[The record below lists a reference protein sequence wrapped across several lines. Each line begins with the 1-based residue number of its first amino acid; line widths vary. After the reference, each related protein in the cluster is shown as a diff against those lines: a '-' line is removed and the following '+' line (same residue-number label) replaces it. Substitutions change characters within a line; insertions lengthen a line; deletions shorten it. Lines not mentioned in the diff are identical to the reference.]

1 MASLQELRQRQHSV
15 KSTRKITQAMKMIAA
30 AKLRKAQDRAES
42 NRPYSTFMTKM
53 VNDLVS
59 RSSND
64 TNTSDLLSGNGNNTN
79 LMIVVATSDKGLCGG
94 FNGSV
99 VRRAR
104 MIAENHKKSG
114 GNFTFFCVGRKGYD
128 QLRFDYKSRIIEC
141 HSIPDK
147 PSYEKAE
154 FLGDRLVSLF
164 KDNTFD
170 CCVLV
175 YNRFVSAMTQEVCAN
190 QLIPF
195 KSIDGLKGL
204 SKVNCDSVLDD
215 NTTSRT
221 LEYDPYEYE
230 PGEEE
235 IFSTLLPKNIV
246 VQLYSALLE
255 SSAGENGA
263 RMTAMDSATRNA
275 GDMIRNLQLVYNRTR
290 QAHITREL
298 IEIISGAEA
307 L

>member
-42 NRPYSTFMTKM
+42 NRPYAVFMAKM
-53 VNDLVS
+53 IRDLVS
-59 RSSND
+59 RSSNMNS
-64 TNTSDLLSGNGNNTN
+64 NTSNLLSGNGQSNN
-79 LMIVVATSDKGLCGG
+79 LMIVVITSDKGLCGG

-99 VRRAR
+99 VRRAK
-104 MIAENHKKSG
+104 MIAGNHQKNG
-114 GNFTFFCVGRKGYD
+114 GDFTFFCVGRKGYD
-128 QLRFDYKSRIIEC
+128 QLRFEHKSRIVES

-154 FLGDRLVSLF
+154 FLGDRLISLF

-175 YNRFVSAMTQEVCAN
+175 YNHFVSAMTQEIRAN

-195 KSIDGLKGL
+195 KSIENLNGL
-204 SKVNCDSVLDD
+204 SKSNLD
-215 NTTSRT
+215 NNEESQN
-221 LEYDPYEYE
+221 LECEPYEYE

-235 IFSTLLPKNIV
+235 IRSTLLPKNIS
-246 VQLYSALLE
+246 VQFYSALLE
-255 SSAGENGA
+255 SSAGEQGA

-275 GDMIRNLQLVYNRTR
+275 GDMILNLQLVYNRTR

>member
-42 NRPYSTFMTKM
+42 NRPYAVFMAKM
-53 VNDLVS
+53 IRDLVS
-59 RSSND
+59 RSSNMNS
-64 TNTSDLLSGNGNNTN
+64 NTSNLLSGNGNNNN
-79 LMIVVATSDKGLCGG
+79 LMIIVVTSDKGLCGG

-99 VRRAR
+99 VRRAK
-104 MIAENHKKSG
+104 MIAGNHQKNG
-114 GNFTFFCVGRKGYD
+114 GDFTFFCVGRKGYD
-128 QLRFDYKSRIIEC
+128 QLRFEHKSRIVES

-154 FLGDRLVSLF
+154 FLGDRLISLF

-175 YNRFVSAMTQEVCAN
+175 YNHFVSAMTQEIRAN

-195 KSIDGLKGL
+195 KSIENLSGL
-204 SKVNCDSVLDD
+204 SKSDLD
-215 NTTSRT
+215 NNKESHN
-221 LEYDPYEYE
+221 LEYEPYEYE

-235 IFSTLLPKNIV
+235 IRNTLLPKNIS
-246 VQLYSALLE
+246 VQLLSALLE
-255 SSAGENGA
+255 SSAGEQGA

-275 GDMIRNLQLVYNRTR
+275 GDMILNLQLVYNRTR

>member
-1 MASLQELRQRQHSV
+1 MASLQELRNRQHSV

-30 AKLRKAQDRAES
+30 AKLRKAKDRAES
-42 NRPYSTFMTKM
+42 SRPYSAFMSKM
-53 VNDLVS
+53 VSDLVS
-59 RSSND
+59 RSGNMETNGSN
-64 TNTSDLLSGNGNNTN
+64 LLSGNNSNIN

-128 QLRFDYKSRIIEC
+128 QLRFDYKSSILES
-141 HSIPDK
+141 HSTPDK

-154 FLGDRLVSLF
+154 FLGDRIVSLF

-175 YNRFVSAMTQEVCAN
+175 YNRFVSAMTQEICAN

-195 KSIDGLKGL
+195 KSIESLNGLT
-204 SKVNCDSVLDD
+204 KVNNSVE
-215 NTTSRT
+215 NNKKSHT
-221 LEYDPYEYE
+221 LECDPYEYE

-235 IFSTLLPKNIV
+235 IFNSLLPKNIV

-255 SSAGENGA
+255 SSAGEHGA